1 MYPPVFR
8 RVQLATFAFLA
19 LIVFALVLSALLT
32 LIEQRRLRLAAE
44 DLQRLHAFERI
55 HVSLTETLITMQGP
69 EPDASAAR
77 RELPRHLAALMALTR
92 DPGTLSKLTDLGKR
106 IQEGAPPP
114 APVLSESLTLLQRL
128 AVIEDEGEASLLRNL
143 EAGANWQLQLELA
156 APLAILAA
164 SVLLVPFAKRRII
177 APVEAFAAQLGRVAD
192 GDFSPAPATDVDPV
206 MLPLHR
212 RFNELVRRLDEL
224 ERAHQVRAVTLQEE
238 VRAATRQLLE
248 QQRRLG
254 RAERLA
260 ATGELAAL
268 VAHELRNPLAGIKM
282 TLANLRAEID
292 DPDLIERLDLVLNE
306 VERLSRLLGQLLD
319 TARPA
324 HEPSRPVAV
333 AALVD
338 DVFGMLRFE
347 TPPTVQLDNRIAAD
361 LVITLPRDRLQQAVL
376 NLVLNAV
383 AVTAAAGGTVSVTA
397 NVFGG
402 KVRMT
407 VSDEGPGFSEEV
419 LASGARP
426 FVSTRPGGT
435 GLGLA
440 MVRRFARDLGGD
452 LELSNLPERGAA
464 VTVTLP
470 LPTSNNEARP

>member
-1 MYPPVFR
+1 MYPPLFR
-8 RVQLATFAFLA
+8 RIQLATFTF
-19 LIVFALVLSALLT
+19 LT
-32 LIEQRRLRLAAE
+32 LIVLALVISAGLTLYEQRRLRGAVS
-44 DLQRLHAFERI
+44 DLRRLHAFERI
-55 HVSLTETLITMQGP
+55 HVSLTEALITMQGP
-69 EPDASAAR
+69 EPAASRARQDA
-77 RELPRHLAALMALTR
+77 PRHLAALKALAT
-92 DPGTLSKLTDLGKR
+92 DPETHAQLAELDAR
-106 IQEGAPPP
+106 IREDAPPP
-114 APVLSESLTLLQRL
+114 APALIASLTALHRL
-128 AVIEDEGEASLLRNL
+128 AVIQDAGEAELLGSL

-156 APLAILAA
+156 APLAIIATGI
-164 SVLLVPFAKRRII
+164 LLVPFARRRII
-177 APVEAFAAQLGRVAD
+177 APIEAFGAELARVAD
-192 GDFSPAPATDVDPV
+192 GDFSPAPADDIDPV

-282 TLANLRAEID
+282 TLANLRTEIA
-292 DPDLIERLDLVLNE
+292 DPDLAERLDLVLAE
-306 VERLSRLLGQLLD
+306 VERLTRLLGQLLD
-319 TARPA
+319 TARPNN
-324 HEPSRPVAV
+324 EPPREVPV

-338 DVFGMLRFE
+338 DIFGVVRFE
-347 TPPTVQLDNRIAAD
+347 IPSAVKLENRVPAD
-361 LVITLPRDRLQQAVL
+361 VLVTLPRDRLQQAIL

-383 AVTAAAGGTVSVTA
+383 AASTESGGTIVVGANLTA
-397 NVFGG
+397 GRL
-402 KVRMT
+402 RMS
-407 VSDEGPGFSEEV
+407 VSDEGPGFPEPV
-419 LASGARP
+419 LAAGGRP
-426 FVSTRPGGT
+426 FVSTRAGGT

-452 LELSNLPERGAA
+452 IDLANLPARGAC

-470 LPTSNNEARP
+470 MASGS

>member
-8 RVQLATFAFLA
+8 RIQLATFAFLA

-32 LIEQRRLRLAAE
+32 LHEQRRLRLAAD
-44 DLQRLHAFERI
+44 DLHRLHAFERV
-55 HVSLTETLITMQGP
+55 HVSLTEALITMQGP
-69 EPDASAAR
+69 EPEASAAR
-77 RELPRHLAALMALTR
+77 RDVPRHLGTLMALTR
-92 DPGTLSKLTDLGKR
+92 DSGTRTKLTQLGAR
-106 IQEGAPPP
+106 IREGAPPP
-114 APVLSESLTLLQRL
+114 APVLIESLTLLHQL
-128 AVIEDEGEASLLRNL
+128 AVIEDTGEANLLGNL
-143 EAGANWQLQLELA
+143 EAGANWQLQIELA

-164 SVLLVPFAKRRII
+164 GILLVPFARRRILTPI
-177 APVEAFAAQLGRVAD
+177 EAFGAQLSRVAD
-192 GDFSPAPATDVDPV
+192 GDFSPAPVGDVDPV

-212 RFNELVRRLDEL
+212 RFNELVRRLDQL

-238 VRAATRQLLE
+238 VRAATGQVLE

-282 TLANLRAEID
+282 TLTNLRTEID
-292 DPDLIERLDLVLNE
+292 DPDLVERLDLVLAE

-324 HEPSRPVAV
+324 HEPPRAVTV

-338 DVFGMLRFE
+338 DIFSVLRFE
-347 TPPTVQLDNRIAAD
+347 IPSTVHLENRIAPD
-361 LVITLPRDRLQQAVL
+361 LIATIPRDRLQQAVL
-376 NLVLNAV
+376 NLVLNA
-383 AVTAAAGGTVSVTA
+383 ATVTAPAGGTVTVGAHITA
-397 NVFGG
+397 G
-402 KVRMT
+402 RLRLS
-407 VSDEGPGFSEEV
+407 VSDEGPGFSEQV
-419 LASGARP
+419 LATGIRP

-452 LELSNLPERGAA
+452 IELANLPARGAC

-470 LPTSNNEARP
+470 LPGTTAEART